1 MATFN
6 TNTDLSTRDHQM
18 HAAGEIAKAQLWT
31 LTNLIRTF
39 TTRIQPNPEREIA
52 KAARRE
58 AARRRVDNL
67 LR

>member
-6 TNTDLSTRDHQM
+6 TNTDLTTRRHQM
-18 HAAGEIAKAQLWT
+18 HAAGEMAKTRVWT
-31 LTNLIRTF
+31 LIGLIRTF
-39 TTRIQPNPEREIA
+39 TASMQPNPEREIA

-67 LR
+67 LH

>member
-6 TNTDLSTRDHQM
+6 TNTDLTTRHHQM
-18 HAAGEIAKAQLWT
+18 HVAGEMSKARVWT
-31 LTNLIRTF
+31 LISLIRPF
-39 TTRIQPNPEREIA
+39 TANMQPNPEREIA

>member
-6 TNTDLSTRDHQM
+6 TNTDLTTRGHQM
-18 HAAGEIAKAQLWT
+18 HTAGEMAKAQVLT
-31 LTNLIRTF
+31 LTGLIRTF
-39 TTRIQPNPEREIA
+39 ATRIQPNPEREIA
-52 KAARRE
+52 KAVRRE